1 MLNYL
6 DLLLLLLLA
15 LGAWRGYRLGF
26 VNLVAGWISYL
37 VAGLA
42 AALYARPLAA
52 ALDQAWHLTSRWG
65 NGLAPLLPLPR
76 PVLSQPLGT
85 AATRQLE
92 ILLNGTPL
100 PGMIKQSLLEGL
112 EKVSGGTVGQVLAG
126 QLVFLG
132 LELITLVVLFYGS
145 LFLLRRLARW
155 GTMGINMAPAGL
167 VNRGLGL
174 ALGLLGQV
182 FWLALLVGM
191 LRSLLALPAMTAAP
205 GFVPLARQLYNSG
218 MAFQLGNFYDWL
230 AGLLHTLI

>member
-6 DLLLLLLLA
+6 DLLLFLLLA

-26 VNLVAGWISYL
+26 VNLIAGWISYL

-42 AALYARPLAA
+42 AALYARPLAEA
-52 ALDQAWHLTSRWG
+52 VDQAWHLTGRWG
-65 NGLAPLLPLPR
+65 NWLAPLLPLPR
-76 PVLSQPLGT
+76 PVLSQPLGK
-85 AATRQLE
+85 AAAGQLE

-100 PGMIKQSLLEGL
+100 PGMLKQSLLEGL
-112 EKVSGGTVGQVLAG
+112 EKAPGGTVGQVLAG
-126 QLVFLG
+126 QLVFLL
-132 LELITLVVLFYGS
+132 LELVTLVVLFYGS

-155 GTMGINMAPAGL
+155 STMGINMTSTGL
-167 VNRGLGL
+167 LNRGLGL

-191 LRSLLALPAMTAAP
+191 LRYLVALPAMTAAP
-205 GFVPLARQLYNSG
+205 GFLPLARQFYNSG
-218 MAFQLGNFYDWL
+218 MALQLSNFYDWL